1 MSNSFQHKPGTG
13 SISARG
19 DKKTDKAPDYK
30 GELVLDQD
38 YKAGET
44 IKLNGW
50 INQYNWGTRVGLRI
64 DNWKPDPNYK
74 PREYPREVQSK
85 DEIPFSWAALVPLIG
100 FFC

>member
-1 MSNSFQHKPGTG
+1 LSNFGNKSTYVHKPGTG

-19 DKKTDKAPDYK
+19 EKPNEKSPDYK
-30 GELVLDQD
+30 GEIVLDQD

-50 INQYNWGTRVGLRI
+50 MNQYAWGTRIGLRI

-74 PREYPREVQSK
+74 RPEYPREVQSK
-85 DEIPFSWAALVPLIG
+85 DEIPF
-100 FFC
+100 

>member
-19 DKKTDKAPDYK
+19 EKQNDKAPDYK
-30 GELVLDQD
+30 GEIVLDQD
-38 YKAGET
+38 YKAGDT
-44 IKLNGW
+44 VKLNGW
-50 INQYNWGTRVGLRI
+50 INQYQWGTRVGLRI

-74 PREYPREVQSK
+74 KPEYPREVRGK
-85 DEIPFSWAALVPLIG
+85 DEIPFAWATLVPLLG